1 VINLFLFIYALE
13 IYPQV
18 FIGFIVAGLLGL
30 FFVVLVLD
38 GYGQK
43 SCYWKEDR

>member
-1 VINLFLFIYALE
+1 MINLFLIIYALE

-18 FIGFIVAGLLGL
+18 FEWFITAGLLGL
-30 FFVVLVLD
+30 FFVVMVLA

-43 SCYWKEDR
+43 SCYWEEDK